1 MRVSICQDSNVVGKV
16 RLTMSGKCCNCCPKP
31 LNSTLHEYAETT
43 TIHGIAYIFESGRM
57 CLERIAWVIL
67 FALALFLAL
76 TLSVSA
82 YDSWIQDPVLT
93 SGARVFHIPHI
104 PKPKNCFH
112 LCDYIL

>member
-1 MRVSICQDSNVVGKV
+1 MRVSICQDSNVVCKV

-57 CLERIAWVIL
+57 CLERIVWVIL

-93 SGARVFHIPHI
+93 SGERVFQTTYTETK
-104 PKPKNCFH
+104 KPFPFM
-112 LCDYIL
+112 